1 MARPP
6 TKRSAGA
13 AGLDEAHVRRTM
25 RKHCNDVLGIKHEP
39 ILDEELLDDSVYE
52 PPSWTDM
59 AEIRSQ
65 SILDGDLKASGI
77 RSIDIPITFED
88 KSLNACLEV
97 LQHTQPDRDLYS
109 SAVREILQHARAST
123 DQAKSVTTALRRIL
137 TRDKLDP
144 IVSALNEVTCC
155 HQAVSLAA
163 TVSALSNSTPST
175 LRNALIVFYEA
186 LPPNLRTSLPEVLS
200 SMGRNTTATT
210 TNSTYAPS
218 HDSVDDSR
226 GRFVDGVGAT
236 PKQKHT
242 AVAKIPVAVYAGPPP
257 NAPTAPRSQQAHRN
271 SLHASSHTKAEMARR
286 PSTSADLISFINSS
300 RHPPHTVMYTVNTPH
315 APSSPLTSKQLK
327 AACATRLGQRNIA
340 RAEKLSD
347 HIWTVSFIDQQTA
360 SKALTTSIDIHGIVH
375 TADYIY
381 LKPPKAFTW
390 RTPHP
395 GVKALD
401 VGRRLQE
408 VFAAPAYPG
417 TKIRWRRVER
427 EAPSASYF
435 FIQFTYAPRL
445 FSFFLPIETA
455 GGVVTAW
462 FKPIDYMAPCPLCG
476 RTDHG
481 KGGLCGQ
488 GKVVKGLGEGTKA

>member
-25 RKHCNDVLGIKHEP
+25 HRHCNDVLGIKHEP

-52 PPSWTDM
+52 PPSWTDI
-59 AEIRSQ
+59 AEISSQ
-65 SILDGDLKASGI
+65 SIPDGDLKASGI

-123 DQAKSVTTALRRIL
+123 DQARSVMTALRRIL

-144 IVSALNEVTCC
+144 IVRALNEVTCC

-163 TVSALSNSTPST
+163 TVSALSVSTPST
-175 LRNALIVFYEA
+175 LRNALTVFYEA
-186 LPPNLRTSLPEVLS
+186 LPPSLRTSLPEVLS

-210 TNSTYAPS
+210 TKSTYPPS
-218 HDSVDDSR
+218 CENVGDSR
-226 GRFVDGVGAT
+226 SRSVDGVGAT
-236 PKQKHT
+236 PKQQHT
-242 AVAKIPVAVYAGPPP
+242 AVVKIPGAVYTSPPP
-257 NAPTAPRSQQAHRN
+257 NAPTAPRSQQAHRT
-271 SLHASSHTKAEMARR
+271 SLPE
-286 PSTSADLISFINSS
+286 PSYRTADINATSRLWPNKDHLLEPTWISFINSS
-300 RHPPHTVMYTVNTPH
+300 RHQPHTVMYTVNTPCT
-315 APSSPLTSKQLK
+315 PQNSLTSKQLK

-347 HIWTVSFIDQQTA
+347 HIWTVSFSDQHIA

-401 VGRRLQE
+401 VGRRLQD

-417 TKIRWRRVER
+417 TKIRWRRVDT

-435 FIQFTYAPRL
+435 FHPVHVC
-445 FSFFLPIETA
+445 SET
-455 GGVVTAW
+455 
-462 FKPIDYMAPCPLCG
+462 I
-476 RTDHG
+476 
-481 KGGLCGQ
+481 
-488 GKVVKGLGEGTKA
+488 

>member
-1 MARPP
+1 MARPT

-65 SILDGDLKASGI
+65 SVPDGDLKASGI
-77 RSIDIPITFED
+77 PSIDIPITFED

-144 IVSALNEVTCC
+144 IVT
-155 HQAVSLAA
+155 

-210 TNSTYAPS
+210 TKSTYAPS

-257 NAPTAPRSQQAHRN
+257 NAPTAPRSQQAHCN
-271 SLHASSHTKAEMARR
+271 SLHTSSHTKAEMAVTSRR
-286 PSTSADLISFINSS
+286 WPSEHRPLAPTWISFINSS

-381 LKPPKAFTW
+381 LKPPKVFTW

-417 TKIRWRRVER
+417 TKIRWRRVKT

-445 FSFFLPIETA
+445 FSFFLPIGTA
-455 GGVVTAW
+455 GGVVMAW

-488 GKVVKGLGEGTKA
+488 GKVVKGLGETAKA